1 MEKEAV
7 KRGRELASR
16 ATLTCKKKKTPKKN
30 SSKKMA
36 RFARALTG
44 VCLITLFLLVSSQDA
59 DAAKR
64 AKKVKADETVTNKVR
79 ERRRRKG
86 V

>member
-7 KRGRELASR
+7 KRERER
-16 ATLTCKKKKTPKKN
+16 ACLSSYSCKKKKTPKKN

>member
-1 MEKEAV
+1 VEKEAV
-7 KRGRELASR
+7 KRERER
-16 ATLTCKKKKTPKKN
+16 ACLSSYSCKKKKLQKKTA
-30 SSKKMA
+30 KKMA

>member
-1 MEKEAV
+1 
-7 KRGRELASR
+7 
-16 ATLTCKKKKTPKKN
+16 
-30 SSKKMA
+30 MA

-79 ERRRRKG
+79 ERRSRKG